1 MEWPV
6 WGIEL
11 VRMDKA
17 YVQFTDSRECIQ
29 PLTVLENVQMTQ
41 RTLSHG
47 KALPH

>member
-11 VRMDKA
+11 VRMDEA
-17 YVQFTDSRECIQ
+17 YVQFTDSRECI